1 MAESTTSN
9 LDLARLA
16 VDAARRAGADAADAY
31 LAAFDESEVT
41 VRKGATDRV
50 IEAGSHGMGLRVF
63 VAGRTAVCSTT
74 DLRPEALETLARDAV
89 ALARISE
96 PDEFAGLPDSADLFR
111 GRADTLQLFDEA
123 VEGLST
129 DQMIELA
136 IACEDAAFSSD
147 SRITN
152 SDGASMSKRSGEVVL
167 ANSAGFAS
175 AYPATSVGLMV
186 EVMADDV
193 DGKKRNAYWY
203 TSERSLHRHTDAAE
217 VGRIAARRAVAQL
230 GARKTGT
237 TKAPVIFEPV
247 MATSLLGHLAACANG
262 AALYRRSTFLADRLG
277 QPVASPLVTIVD
289 DPSEPGRRG
298 SRPFDG
304 EGVGSRR
311 TPLVEGGRFAAFL
324 FDSYSGRRTGN
335 RATGSAARG
344 VEGGP
349 SPGASN
355 LSMLAGDTPAAEVVA
370 GVTSGL
376 YVTSLMGQGFNP
388 TSGDYSRGAAG
399 FWIENGK
406 LAYPVTEVNI
416 SGRLDAML
424 ANIDAVGDD
433 HTWFGGVAAPT
444 VRVREMTISG
454 L

>member
-1 MAESTTSN
+1 MAESAVSN
-9 LDLARLA
+9 LDLAHIA
-16 VDAARRAGADAADAY
+16 VEAARRAGADAADAY

-63 VAGRTAVCSTT
+63 VGGRTAVCSTS
-74 DLRPEALETLARDAV
+74 DLRPEALESLATDAV

-96 PDEFAGLPDSADLFR
+96 PDEFAGLPDPADFFR
-111 GRADTLQLFDEA
+111 GRADTLQLFDEE

-129 DQMIELA
+129 ERMIEMA
-136 IACEDAAFSSD
+136 IGCEDAAFSAD

-152 SDGASMSKRSGEVVL
+152 SDGASVSRRSGEVVL
-167 ANSAGFAS
+167 VNSAGFAGV
-175 AYPATSVGLMV
+175 YPATSVSLMV
-186 EVMADDV
+186 EVMADDAE
-193 DGKKRNAYWY
+193 GKKRNAYWY
-203 TSERSLHRHTDAAE
+203 TSERSLHRLLDAAE

-230 GARKTGT
+230 GARKKET
-237 TKAPVIFEPV
+237 THAPVIFEPV
-247 MATSLLGHLAACANG
+247 MATTLLGHLASCANG

-277 QPVASPLVTIVD
+277 EQVASPLVTIID

-304 EGVGSRR
+304 EGIASRR
-311 TPLVEGGRFAAFL
+311 TALMEQGRFAAFL
-324 FDSYSGRRTGN
+324 FDSYSARRTGN
-335 RATGSAARG
+335 RSTGSAARS
-344 VEGGP
+344 VEGSP
-349 SPGASN
+349 SPSASN
-355 LSMLAGDTPAAEVVA
+355 LSLLPGSTPAAEIVA
-370 GVTSGL
+370 GVDSGL
-376 YVTSLMGQGFNP
+376 YVTALMGQGFNP
-388 TSGDYSRGAAG
+388 TTGDYSRGAAG

-424 ANIDAVGDD
+424 GDVDAVGDD

-444 VRVREMTISG
+444 VRVRGMTISG
-454 L
+454 V